1 MPHAAQIAAAAQQPA
16 HPHPAHDHDDS
27 YESEGDMEE
36 GQIESLSKH
45 ADKLKIGD
53 KTNSASMTETGPT
66 RKGNR
71 DKSDRATTEQVLDPK
86 TRLLLLQMINRG
98 VISEVNG
105 CISTGK
111 EANVYHAIAYPEL
124 AENNPDVSS
133 KPLHRAIKVYKT
145 SILVFK
151 DREKYISGDY
161 RFQKGYQKSSNRAMV
176 RLWAEK
182 ELRNLKRMHAA
193 GIPCPEPLHLKN
205 HVLVMEFLGKKGN
218 SAPRLKD
225 VVFEGEDVSTRW
237 RDVYYQVL
245 GYMRR
250 VYQVCHLVHGDLSEY
265 NMLWMD
271 DKAWYIDVSQSVEHD
286 HPRSLEFL
294 RMDIKN
300 VTDYFKRKGVDALS
314 ERACYGYIT
323 VPEGSTEFDGMADM
337 LEDMFAKRETLTEE
351 QAAREEQED
360 DIFRQEFIP
369 QNLDQ
374 VYNVENDGVKL
385 QEGQNLIYK
394 SALLAEKDAPADD
407 ETDSMSD
414 SDSDSD
420 TDDEWEER
428 DDGIPRGKKHVPL
441 DDKKAHKQAVKEE
454 KREKRKKKIPKHLK
468 NKAISNTAK
477 PKKR

>member
-1 MPHAAQIAAAAQQPA
+1 MPHAAQIAAAVQHPT
-16 HPHPAHDHDDS
+16 PHPEHDHDDS
-27 YESEGDMEE
+27 YESEYGIQDD
-36 GQIESLSKH
+36 QIAELDKH
-45 ADKLKIGD
+45 AEKLNIGQMTD
-53 KTNSASMTETGPT
+53 SASMTMSGST
-66 RKGNR
+66 RKDNHR

-86 TRLLLLQMINRG
+86 TRMLLLQMINRN
-98 VISEVNG
+98 VISEING

-111 EANVYHAIAYPEL
+111 EANVYHAVTYPESSEGKPVK
-124 AENNPDVSS
+124 ADS

-161 RFQKGYQKSSNRAMV
+161 RFQQGYQKSSNRAMV

-205 HVLVMEFLGKKGN
+205 HVLVMEFLGDKKGYP
-218 SAPRLKD
+218 APRLKD
-225 VVFEGEDVSTRW
+225 VVFEGEDASSRW

-250 VYQVCHLVHGDLSEY
+250 VYQVCRLVHGDLSEY
-265 NMLWMD
+265 NMLWLD

-300 VTDYFKRKGVDALS
+300 VTDYFRRKGVDTLS

-323 VPEGSTEFDGMADM
+323 VGEGSTELEGMKDM
-337 LEDMFAKRETLTEE
+337 LEDMFAKRETLTGEETAKEE
-351 QAAREEQED
+351 QD
-360 DIFRQEFIP
+360 DEVFRQEFIP

-374 VYNVENDGVKL
+374 VFNIENDGVKL
-385 QEGQNLIYK
+385 QAGHDLIYK
-394 SALLAEKDAPADD
+394 SALLAEKESAS
-407 ETDSMSD
+407 DSSDPYD
-414 SDSDSD
+414 SDSSD
-420 TDDEWEER
+420 ADDEWEER
-428 DDGIPRGKKHVPL
+428 EKGTPRGKKHVAL
-441 DDKKAHKQAVKEE
+441 DEKKAHKQAIKEE
-454 KREKRKKKIPKHLK
+454 KREKRKVKIPKHLK
-468 NKAISNTAK
+468 NKRIAETAK

>member
-1 MPHAAQIAAAAQQPA
+1 MPHAPHIPAAAQQPA
-16 HPHPAHDHDDS
+16 CPSPENDHDDP
-27 YESEGDMEE
+27 YESEGDIE
-36 GQIESLSKH
+36 GDQFGLLSKY
-45 ADKLKIGD
+45 ADKLKID
-53 KTNSASMTETGPT
+53 EKTNSASMTETGPA

-71 DKSDRATTEQVLDPK
+71 DKSDRATTEQVLDPR
-86 TRLLLLQMINRG
+86 TRLLLLQMINKG
-98 VISEVNG
+98 TISEVHG

-111 EANVYHAIAYPEL
+111 EANVYQAILEPE
-124 AENNPDVSS
+124 ATEESPITSS
-133 KPLHRAIKVYKT
+133 KYVYRAIKVYKT

-182 ELRNLKRMHAA
+182 ELRNLRRMHAA
-193 GIPCPEPLHLKN
+193 GIPCPEPLQLKD
-205 HVLVMEFLGKKGN
+205 HVLVMEFLGKRGKP
-218 SAPRLKD
+218 APRLKD
-225 VVFEGEDVSTRW
+225 VFFDGETASDRW

-300 VTDYFKRKGVDALS
+300 VTDYFRRKGVDTLS
-314 ERACYGYIT
+314 ERACYGYVTI
-323 VPEGSTEFDGMADM
+323 PEGSTEFDGMADM
-337 LEDMFAKRETLTEE
+337 LENMFAKRETLTDE
-351 QAAREEQED
+351 QAVREEQED
-360 DIFRQEFIP
+360 DVFRQEFIP

-374 VYNVENDGVKL
+374 VYNVESDGVKL
-385 QEGQNLIYK
+385 QEGQDLIYK
-394 SALLAEKDAPADD
+394 SALLAE
-407 ETDSMSD
+407 EGVVGGRESDSPFD
-414 SDSDSD
+414 SDSDVD
-420 TDDEWEER
+420 KGWEVREE
-428 DDGIPRGKKHVPL
+428 GTPRGKKHVPL

-454 KREKRKKKIPKHLK
+454 KREKRKTKIPKHLK
-468 NKAISNTAK
+468 NKVVANTAK
-477 PKKR
+477 AKKK